1 MTDASPLL
9 VNRPQVPTGAPVVG
23 IVGGG
28 QLARM
33 CAGPATEL
41 GLGVVVLAESTDAAA
56 AQVFPQAPLG
66 RADDLEAL
74 RELARVCDVVTF
86 DHEHVPADVLAVLQD
101 EGVALHPAPDA
112 LLHAQDKV
120 VMRRAL
126 SEAGLPVP
134 RWAEVTSTAA
144 LEEFAAGEWPVV
156 LKTPRG
162 GYDGKGVMLVDGPAD
177 LERAAAWFDRAEG
190 AALLAEQAVAFRREL
205 AVMVARTPSGEVRSW
220 PVVHTVQEQGICTR
234 VEAPAS
240 EVDRALADDVRRTA
254 EQLAEQL
261 GVTGVMAVEVFETGA
276 PTEEDRGWVVNEL
289 AMRPHNSGHWTQDG
303 STTDQFE
310 QHLRA
315 VLDMPLGETAPRST
329 WTVMANVLG
338 GAAEDLHAASRR
350 VMAGDA
356 AARIHLY
363 GKEVRPG
370 RKVGHVTVC
379 GDDLDDL
386 RRRAETARALLE
398 GTDEGETA

>member
-1 MTDASPLL
+1 MSRPL
-9 VNRPQVPTGAPVVG
+9 VPQGAPVVG

-56 AQVFPQAPLG
+56 AQVYAHAPVG
-66 RADDLEAL
+66 RADDLEQL
-74 RELARVCDVVTF
+74 QELARVCDVVTF
-86 DHEHVPADVLAVLQD
+86 DHEHVPADLLAALESEGAVL
-101 EGVALHPAPDA
+101 HPSPAA
-112 LLHAQDKV
+112 LLHAQDKI

-126 SEAGLPVP
+126 GEAGLPMP
-134 RWAEVTSTAA
+134 RWQAVGSSAE

-162 GYDGKGVMLVDGPAD
+162 GYDGKGVMLVTGPGD
-177 LERAAAWFDRAEG
+177 LERAGAWFDRAGDEP
-190 AALLAEQAVAFRREL
+190 LLAEEAVPFAREL
-205 AVMVARTPSGEVRSW
+205 AVMVARRPGGEVRSW

-240 EVDRALADDVRRTA
+240 DLDPTLAQDVRRAA
-254 EQLAEQL
+254 EQLAADL
-261 GVTGVMAVEVFETGA
+261 GVTGVMAVEIFETGA
-276 PTEEDRGWVVNEL
+276 PTDTDRGWVVNEL

-303 STTDQFE
+303 SVTDQFE

-315 VLDMPLGETAPRST
+315 VLDLPLGETTTRSPH
-329 WTVMANVLG
+329 TVMANVLG
-338 GAAEDLHAASRR
+338 GSAEDLHAASRR
-350 VMAGDA
+350 VMDQDAG
-356 AARIHLY
+356 ARLHLY

-370 RKVGHVTVC
+370 RKVGHVTVA

-386 RRRAETARALLE
+386 RQRAAVARGLLE
-398 GTDEGETA
+398 GTDDAPTTEGDTP